1 MGALVELEPR
11 RLPAVPGAPA
21 TIQVR
26 VRNNGTVV
34 DQFDL
39 SVLGDTQGW
48 ATIEPSTLS
57 LFPGAEG
64 SAVVTFTPPRTPQ
77 VPAGPMPFG
86 LRVQSKEDP
95 AGSVVDEGTVDI
107 EPFSDA
113 FVELVPRTS
122 RGSSGATHDLAV
134 DNRGNTILQAAIS
147 AIDPDR
153 LLDFE
158 LRPPALSAPPGTASF
173 AKVGVKPKKR
183 FWRGASVTRPF
194 QVQVEL
200 PGGEPLVVDGSLLQT
215 PILPPWTLRA
225 LMAAA
230 LLLIA
235 AVVMWSTLIRPAI
248 ESTAR
253 DQAEEVLAEV
263 GITPLPPG
271 ETPGSGGG
279 SSAAPSGGTGGETD
293 PPGASGSPGA
303 STSPS
308 SPAGPG
314 GATPKD
320 GRLVAGE
327 NVAPAA
333 GKTLFLTDL
342 VFSNPDDTATG
353 QLRLE
358 RTGQALLVLELR
370 NFRDLDYHFVTPIVV
385 GDGQQLALVCPT
397 GCAGAAV
404 YYSGYER

>member
-11 RLPAVPGAPA
+11 RLSAVPGAAA
-21 TIQVR
+21 TIAVR
-26 VRNNGTVV
+26 VRNAGAVV

-39 SVLGDTQGW
+39 SVLGDAQGW
-48 ATIEPSTLS
+48 ATVEPSTLS

-64 SAVVTFTPPRTPQ
+64 SATVTFAPPRSPQ

-95 AGSVVDEGTVDI
+95 AGSVVDEGTVDV
-107 EPFSDA
+107 EPFTDA

-158 LRPPALSAPPGTASF
+158 LRPPALSADPGTASF
-173 AKVGVKPKKR
+173 AKVGVKPRKR

-194 QVQVEL
+194 QVQVEV
-200 PGGEPLVVDGSLLQT
+200 PGGEPIVVDGSLLQT
-215 PILPPWTLRA
+215 PILPPWTVRA

-230 LLLIA
+230 LLLVA
-235 AVVMWSTLIRPAI
+235 AVVMWSALIRPAI

-271 ETPGSGGG
+271 ASPGGG
-279 SSAAPSGGTGGETD
+279 GGASAAPSGGAGGETD

-303 STSPS
+303 TTAPS
-308 SPAGPG
+308 SPSGPS

-320 GRLVAGE
+320 GRLVAGD
-327 NVAPAA
+327 NVSPGA

-358 RTGQALLVLELR
+358 RAGQALLVLELR

-385 GDGQQLALVCPT
+385 GDGQALALVCPT
-397 GCAGAAV
+397 GCAGSAV